1 MIYLLNTSML
11 VIKDAKDI
19 KKNETISILKIGY
32 SRDDRGE
39 GRFNDYTSNGL
50 IICPVKTI
58 PGGSLKLEGELQ
70 KKYESHNIPGR
81 SREWFYMSDEILDDF
96 SKCDSETDLYRLL
109 GVENEEELVKRE
121 RESFGARKLY
131 TLEIQEGFDRFK
143 QDHPDKLESNTYH
156 LLEEFR
162 DLFAFPERMKL
173 VCNNSEDSLFL
184 QYIPEPFI
192 TFLTFLGP
200 DTCKSFSYLRY
211 RLEEEYRK
219 RTNNQD
225 LDVTGRILET
235 FQVGTK
241 HTISEIRELLGII
254 YQDSGL
260 IKTPKATD
268 LLEYFDIKEAK
279 LTVDRGKRE
288 GGYLILGIKSL

>member
-1 MIYLLNTSML
+1 ML

-70 KKYESHNIPGR
+70 KRYESHNIPGR
-81 SREWFYMSDEILDDF
+81 SREWFYMNDEILDDF

-109 GVENEEELVKRE
+109 GVENEEELVRRE
-121 RESFGARKLY
+121 RESFGVKKLY
-131 TLEIQEGFDRFK
+131 NLESQEGFDRFK
-143 QDHPDKLESNTYH
+143 QDHPDKLDSDTYL
-156 LLEEFR
+156 LLEKFNNLSVFS
-162 DLFAFPERMKL
+162 DRMKL
-173 VCNNSEDSLFL
+173 VCDSSGDDLFL

-192 TFLTFLGP
+192 TFLTSLGP
-200 DTCKSFSYLRY
+200 EVCASQSYRNN
-211 RLEEEYRK
+211 RLFTVY
-219 RTNNQD
+219 TNLLNNQD
-225 LDVTGRILET
+225 IDPKERIIQL
-235 FQVGTK
+235 FKVGDRYSY
-241 HTISEIRELLGII
+241 SEIKQKLGELYLEIN
-254 YQDSGL
+254 L

-268 LLEYFDIKEAK
+268 INQFFDTRPAK
-279 LTVDRGKRE
+279 ITINGKRE